1 MRDPMLRVLLIAT
14 VASSPLLLACAD
26 EQMEAAASAEA
37 IQNAAQGTPASQDPA
52 TLARAEFDVAGMDC
66 GGCVIGTR
74 TALRKIDG
82 VRQADATYDEATGEG
97 TAWAVYDPAI
107 VTPERLMAAIQELGY
122 TPTIREG

>member
-1 MRDPMLRVLLIAT
+1 MRDLMLRFLLVAAVAT
-14 VASSPLLLACAD
+14 SPLLLACAD
-26 EQMEAAASAEA
+26 EQPEAVASAEA
-37 IQNAAQGTPASQDPA
+37 IQNPAQGTPASQDSA
-52 TLARAEFDVAGMDC
+52 RLTRAEFDVAGMDC

-82 VRQADATYDEATGEG
+82 VRQADATYDESTGEG

-122 TPTIREG
+122 TPTIRDG